1 MKNMK
6 KIIIVTG
13 GVISGVG
20 KGIVAASLGRL
31 LKNSG
36 LKVTIQKFDPYLN
49 LNAGTMNPVQ
59 HGECYVLND
68 SAETDLDL
76 GHYERFISETLT
88 KSSNVTAGQIYDSI
102 LKKEKRGDY
111 LGATV
116 QIIPHVT
123 NEIKSRIKEV
133 SESNDSD
140 IAIVEIGGSV
150 GDIESLPFLE
160 AVRQLKIELG
170 NDNVCY
176 VHVGLIPY
184 LEASKE
190 LKTKPMQVS
199 VKQLQ
204 SLGIQPDILVCRVE
218 KGNLTQEIKNKIALF
233 CNVEVSNVIQCRN
246 VDIIYE
252 VPLVLSDEKL
262 DERVKNKLNIKTS
275 IPDHLRLKSIVDR
288 MKKANKRTTIAIVGK
303 YVELHDAYIS
313 IIESLRIAGGYSD
326 AKVEIEF
333 IDSEELTE
341 FNIKDKLKNAKGV
354 IVPGGFGSRGIEGMI
369 ITSKYCRENDIPYL
383 GICLG
388 MQIAAID
395 FARNVLNLSN
405 ANSEEFDDTENKI
418 IHIMDEQKTIT
429 DKSGTMRLGE
439 YKTILSEESKVF
451 KFYNEKEILE
461 RHRHRYEFNN
471 AYREDFIKNG
481 MNIVGTSPDGKLVE
495 IIEYSKNKFFVGVQF
510 HPEFKSRITTPHPLF
525 VNLIK
530 ATL

>member
-1 MKNMK
+1 MK

-36 LKVTIQKFDPYLN
+36 LKITMQKMDPYLN
-49 LNAGTMNPVQ
+49 LNAGTMSPIQ
-59 HGECYVLND
+59 HGECYVLTD
-68 SAETDLDL
+68 GAETDLDL

-102 LKKEKRGDY
+102 IKKERRGDY
-111 LGATV
+111 LGRTV
-116 QIIPHVT
+116 QVIPHVT
-123 NEIKSRIKEV
+123 DEIKSRIKEV

-170 NDNVCY
+170 NSNVCY

-190 LKTKPMQVS
+190 LKTKPIQAS

-233 CNVEVSNVIQCRN
+233 CNVEVSNVIQCHN

-275 IPDHLRLKSIVDR
+275 IPDH
-288 MKKANKRTTIAIVGK
+288 
-303 YVELHDAYIS
+303 
-313 IIESLRIAGGYSD
+313 
-326 AKVEIEF
+326 
-333 IDSEELTE
+333 
-341 FNIKDKLKNAKGV
+341 
-354 IVPGGFGSRGIEGMI
+354 SR
-369 ITSKYCRENDIPYL
+369 
-383 GICLG
+383 
-388 MQIAAID
+388 
-395 FARNVLNLSN
+395 
-405 ANSEEFDDTENKI
+405 
-418 IHIMDEQKTIT
+418 
-429 DKSGTMRLGE
+429 
-439 YKTILSEESKVF
+439 
-451 KFYNEKEILE
+451 
-461 RHRHRYEFNN
+461 
-471 AYREDFIKNG
+471 
-481 MNIVGTSPDGKLVE
+481 
-495 IIEYSKNKFFVGVQF
+495 
-510 HPEFKSRITTPHPLF
+510 
-525 VNLIK
+525 
-530 ATL
+530 

>member
-1 MKNMK
+1 MK

-20 KGIVAASLGRL
+20 KGIIASSLGRL

-49 LNAGTMNPVQ
+49 LNAGTMNPIQ

-102 LKKEKRGDY
+102 INKERRGDY
-111 LGATV
+111 LGSTV
-116 QIIPHVT
+116 QVIPHVT
-123 NEIKSRIKEV
+123 DEIKSRIKEV

-176 VHVGLIPY
+176 IHVGLIPY

-190 LKTKPMQVS
+190 LKTKPIQVS

-218 KGNLTQEIKNKIALF
+218 KGDLTQEIKNKIALF
-233 CNVEVSNVIQCRN
+233 CNVEVNNVIKCNN

-252 VPLVLSDEKL
+252 VPLVLSNEKL

-275 IPDHLRLKSIVDR
+275 TPDHSRLKSIVDK
-288 MKKANKRTTIAIVGK
+288 MKKANNKTKIAIVGK

-313 IIESLRIAGGYSD
+313 IVESLRIAGGYSD
-326 AKVEIEF
+326 TKVEIEW
-333 IDSEELTE
+333 IDSEEVTE
-341 FNIKDKLKNAKGV
+341 FNVKDKLKNAKGV
-354 IVPGGFGSRGIEGMI
+354 IVPGGFGARGIEGMI
-369 ITSKYCRENDIPYL
+369 ITSKYCRENNIPYL

-395 FARNVLNLSN
+395 FARNVLNLPN
-405 ANSEEFDDTENKI
+405 ANSEEFDDTAENKI

-439 YKTILSEESKVF
+439 YKTILSEESKTF

-471 AYREDFIKNG
+471 EYREDFIKNG

-530 ATL
+530 STL

>member
-1 MKNMK
+1 MK

-20 KGIVAASLGRL
+20 KGIIASSLGRL

-49 LNAGTMNPVQ
+49 LNAGTMNPLQ
-59 HGECYVLND
+59 HGECYVLAD

-88 KSSNVTAGQIYDSI
+88 KSSNVTAGQIYSSI
-102 LKKEKRGDY
+102 IKKERRGDY
-111 LGATV
+111 LGNTV

-170 NDNVCY
+170 NSNVCF
-176 VHVGLIPY
+176 VHVGLVPY

-190 LKTKPMQVS
+190 LKTKPIQVS

-233 CNVEVSNVIQCRN
+233 CNVEVGCVIQCSN

-252 VPLVLSDEKL
+252 VP
-262 DERVKNKLNIKTS
+262 
-275 IPDHLRLKSIVDR
+275 
-288 MKKANKRTTIAIVGK
+288 
-303 YVELHDAYIS
+303 
-313 IIESLRIAGGYSD
+313 
-326 AKVEIEF
+326 
-333 IDSEELTE
+333 
-341 FNIKDKLKNAKGV
+341 
-354 IVPGGFGSRGIEGMI
+354 
-369 ITSKYCRENDIPYL
+369 
-383 GICLG
+383 
-388 MQIAAID
+388 
-395 FARNVLNLSN
+395 
-405 ANSEEFDDTENKI
+405 
-418 IHIMDEQKTIT
+418 
-429 DKSGTMRLGE
+429 
-439 YKTILSEESKVF
+439 
-451 KFYNEKEILE
+451 
-461 RHRHRYEFNN
+461 
-471 AYREDFIKNG
+471 
-481 MNIVGTSPDGKLVE
+481 
-495 IIEYSKNKFFVGVQF
+495 
-510 HPEFKSRITTPHPLF
+510 
-525 VNLIK
+525 
-530 ATL
+530 